1 MFLGN
6 FLEELF
12 SGLSV
17 DLRILKEQNPS
28 VTHKGYNGEVQ
39 FTSPEYTRHLF
50 EVISTI
56 NKRLQRAHG
65 TSVTF
70 IFWLIGVSIFL
81 GVSWWNIRKLR
92 SQSRE
97 LQNQTLDFQDKL
109 EEKENT
115 SNISKLGK
123 IFSKFS
129 AQGTPQ
135 STFPDDIIWGRR
147 PLWWYG
153 LYITTPSPTALHPL
167 HCTSCSCL
175 PIFLDLVVYREPV
188 YLDLVVLDAHYKL
201 QHQLSSQ
208 WRSYN

>member
-65 TSVTF
+65 TSATF
-70 IFWLIGVSIFL
+70 IFWLVGVSIFL
-81 GVSWWNIRKLR
+81 AVSWWNIRKLR

-135 STFPDDIIWGRR
+135 STFPDDII
-147 PLWWYG
+147 
-153 LYITTPSPTALHPL
+153 
-167 HCTSCSCL
+167 
-175 PIFLDLVVYREPV
+175 
-188 YLDLVVLDAHYKL
+188 
-201 QHQLSSQ
+201 
-208 WRSYN
+208 